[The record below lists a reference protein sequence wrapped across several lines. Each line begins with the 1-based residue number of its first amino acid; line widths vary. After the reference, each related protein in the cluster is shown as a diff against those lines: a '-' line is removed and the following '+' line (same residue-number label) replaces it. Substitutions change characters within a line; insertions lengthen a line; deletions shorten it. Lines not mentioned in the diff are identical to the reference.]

1 MPSIIRKPNFSI
13 WVEGYPLSSQAT
25 RQTLERYKS
34 IIKDT
39 TSKIVPYPIKSRRID
54 IEIFFQA
61 KNTLRADVDN
71 IIKPILDALKGVVY
85 FDDSQVRSVKV
96 TAIPSIEEG
105 AYGTYGWTNIETW
118 KRLTNTPPKEYLI
131 NIFEGFS
138 FDTSGV

>member
-1 MPSIIRKPNFSI
+1 LPPIMRKPNFRI
-13 WVEGYPLSSQAT
+13 WVEGYPLSSQAN
-25 RQTLERYKS
+25 RKTLEGYKTL
-34 IIKDT
+34 IKDT
-39 TSKIVPYPIKSRRID
+39 TSKMVPFPIKSRRID

-105 AYGTYGWTNIETW
+105 AYGSYGWTNIEIW
-118 KRLTNTPPKEYLI
+118 KRLTNTPPKEFLI
-131 NIFEGFS
+131 NIFEGLLFEGP
-138 FDTSGV
+138 GV